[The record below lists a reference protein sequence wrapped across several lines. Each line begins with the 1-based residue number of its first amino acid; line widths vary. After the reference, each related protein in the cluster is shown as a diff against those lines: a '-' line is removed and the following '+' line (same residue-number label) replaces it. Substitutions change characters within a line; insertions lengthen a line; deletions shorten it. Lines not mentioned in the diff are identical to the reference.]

1 VGGGCG
7 YVEEEELAGVGEGEG
22 EGEGGVQDV
31 IGRSGEEGRS
41 VVDMCGVEDGLG
53 TGKEE
58 RAVALWARDR

>member
-1 VGGGCG
+1 MGGGRWVWVCG
-7 YVEEEELAGVGEGEG
+7 RRGVSW
-22 EGEGGVQDV
+22 GVQGV

-41 VVDMCGVEDGLG
+41 VVDMCGIEDGLG

>member
-1 VGGGCG
+1 MGGGCG
-7 YVEEEELAGVGEGEG
+7 YVEEEELAGVGEG